1 MNKILEK
8 VKSNTIDR
16 RYETMFELTCT
27 SIIRTDTSMIS
38 SDGADG
44 ADGAASLH
52 VHRVQPFV
60 TSVSVELLMDARRR
74 TAWYPAAARVVAIA
88 NIRRNEIGDFMT
100 NRVRG
105 L

>member
-8 VKSNTIDR
+8 VKSNAIDR

-44 ADGAASLH
+44 AASLH
-52 VHRVQPFV
+52 VHRGQPFV